1 MPSEA
6 ARLSRELSAHVLE
19 VCRHYLSNG
28 RREGAYWTVGDAAN
42 TKGRSLYVRLKG
54 PDYGPGAAGH
64 WTDAATG
71 EHGDLLD
78 LIAAN
83 RGLSTIAEVLDDA
96 RSFLSSPPPA
106 LPEAPAPAGSPAAAR
121 RLFAAGRPI
130 RGTPAER
137 YLQSRAL
144 LGARGLRWL
153 RYHPRC
159 FYRGEHGD
167 TAYPALLAGVTD
179 LSGRLQGVQRLWLTP
194 HGAKASVPDPRRAL
208 GELLGHAVRFGG
220 ANAVDVFA
228 AGEGVESVLSVRE
241 ALPSLPTAAALSA
254 SHLAALGLPG
264 RLQRLYVLVDADPAG
279 RRAGERLAGRA
290 LDAGAEPILLTPR
303 LGDFNE
309 DLQRLGLERLRRDLR
324 RQLLRADWARFAAAS

>member
-1 MPSEA
+1 MSSQA
-6 ARLSRELSAHVLE
+6 ARISRELSARVLE

-28 RREGAYWTVGDAAN
+28 RCEGAYWTVGDAAN
-42 TKGRSLYVRLKG
+42 AKGRSLYVRLKG

-83 RGLSTIAEVLDDA
+83 RGLSTVAEVLDEA
-96 RSFLSSPPPA
+96 HRFLSSPPPPPA
-106 LPEAPAPAGSPAAAR
+106 EAPAPGGSPAAAR

-137 YLQSRAL
+137 YLQSRGLSRWWA
-144 LGARGLRWL
+144 LRWL

-179 LSGRLQGVQRLWLTP
+179 LAGQLQGVQRLWLTLQ
-194 HGAKASVPDPRRAL
+194 GAKAPVLDPRRAM
-208 GELLGHAVRFGG
+208 GELLGHAVRFGE
-220 ANAVDVFA
+220 AEEVLA
-228 AGEGVESVLSVRE
+228 AGEGLESVLSVRE
-241 ALPSLPTAAALSA
+241 ALPGLTAAAALSA
-254 SHLAALGLPG
+254 SHLAALRLPP
-264 RLQRLYVLVDADPAG
+264 RLQRLYVVIDADPAG
-279 RRAGERLAGRA
+279 HRAGERLAARA
-290 LDAGAEPILLTPR
+290 IDAGAEPILLAPR
-303 LGDFNE
+303 FGDFNE
-309 DLQRLGLERLRRDLR
+309 DLQRLGRERLRADLR
-324 RQLLRADWARFAAAS
+324 RQLMRADWARFASTS

>member
-1 MPSEA
+1 MSSEA
-6 ARLSRELSAHVLE
+6 ARLSRELSARVLE

-42 TKGRSLYVRLKG
+42 AKGRSLYVRLKG

-78 LIAAN
+78 LIATN
-83 RGLSTIAEVLDDA
+83 RGLSTLAEVLDEA
-96 RSFLSSPPPA
+96 CAFLSSPPSPPA
-106 LPEAPAPAGSPAAAR
+106 EGPAPAGSPAAAR

-130 RGTPAER
+130 RGTPADR
-137 YLQSRAL
+137 YLQSRGL
-144 LGARGLRWL
+144 LRWKGLRWL

-179 LSGRLQGVQRLWLTP
+179 LSGQLQGVQRLWLTP
-194 HGAKASVPDPRRAL
+194 HGAKAPVLDPRRAM
-208 GELLGHAVRFGG
+208 GELLGHAVRFGE
-220 ANAVDVFA
+220 AEEVLA

-241 ALPSLPTAAALSA
+241 ALPGLPAAAALSA
-254 SHLAALGLPG
+254 SHLAALRLPG
-264 RLQRLYVLVDADPAG
+264 RLHRLYVLVDADPAG
-279 RRAGERLAGRA
+279 CRAGDRLAARA

-309 DLQRLGLERLRRDLR
+309 DLQRVGRERLRRDLR
-324 RQLLRADWARFAAAS
+324 RQLMRADWARFASTS

>member
-6 ARLSRELSAHVLE
+6 AHLSRELSARVLE

-83 RGLSTIAEVLDDA
+83 RGLSTVAEVLDEA
-96 RSFLSSPPPA
+96 RAFLSSPPPPPA
-106 LPEAPAPAGSPAAAR
+106 EPPAPAGSPAAAR

-137 YLQSRAL
+137 YLQSRGVFRL
-144 LGARGLRWL
+144 RGLRWL

-159 FYRGEHGD
+159 FYRSEHGD

-179 LSGRLQGVQRLWLTP
+179 LAGQLQGLQRLWLTP
-194 HGAKASVPDPRRAL
+194 QGAKAPIVDPRRAM
-208 GELLGHAVRFGG
+208 GELLGHAVRFGE
-220 ANAVDVFA
+220 AEEVLA

-241 ALPSLPTAAALSA
+241 AFPGLPAAAALSA
-254 SHLAALGLPG
+254 SHLAALRLPG

-279 RRAGERLAGRA
+279 HRAGERLAERA
-290 LDAGAEPILLTPR
+290 LDAGAEAILLAPR

-309 DLQRLGLERLRRDLR
+309 DLQRLGRQRLRRELR
-324 RQLLRADWARFAAAS
+324 RQLPRADWTRFAAAN

>member
-1 MPSEA
+1 MSSEA
-6 ARLSRELSAHVLE
+6 ARLSRELSARALD
-19 VCRHYLSNG
+19 VCRRYLSNG
-28 RREGAYWTVGDAAN
+28 RREGVYWTVGDAAN

-83 RGLSTIAEVLDDA
+83 RGLSTIAEVLDEA
-96 RSFLSSPPPA
+96 RGFLSSPPPA
-106 LPEAPAPAGSPAAAR
+106 PPEAPAPAGSPAAAR

-144 LGARGLRWL
+144 FSLRRLRWL

-179 LSGRLQGVQRLWLTP
+179 LAGQLQGVQRLWLTP
-194 HGAKASVPDPRRAL
+194 HGAKAPVPDPRRAM
-208 GELLGHAVRFGG
+208 GELLGHAVRFGQ
-220 ANAVDVFA
+220 AKDVLA

-241 ALPSLPTAAALSA
+241 ALPSLPAVAALSA
-254 SHLAALGLPG
+254 SHLAALLLPG

-279 RRAGERLAGRA
+279 HRAGERIATRA
-290 LDAGAEPILLTPR
+290 LDAGVEPILLAPR

-324 RQLLRADWARFAAAS
+324 RQLMRADWARFAAAS